1 MNCKRVVIVGIP
13 GVGKTTVVDKVKDI
27 LHSKGIN
34 TQYVIF
40 GSIMMKEA
48 EKLGLND
55 RDGMRHL
62 PVTTQRKLQLA
73 ASSEIS
79 KIEAEILLV
88 DTHLFI
94 KTNEGY
100 LPGLPFDVATALSPT
115 HIFLIIASPKEI
127 ISRRLNDTSRRR
139 DNITENDVIEELE
152 IAQNMLCSLS
162 IITGAAMMQIQNANE
177 KFDKAANSIVSAL
190 GVI

>member
-34 TQYVIF
+34 TKYVIF

-62 PVTTQRKLQLA
+62 PVNTQRKLQVA

-100 LPGLPFDVATALSPT
+100 WPGLPFDVATTLSPT
-115 HIFLIIASPKEI
+115 HIFLIIAAPKEI

-162 IITGAAMMQIQNANE
+162 IITGAAMMQIQNANA

>member
-1 MNCKRVVIVGIP
+1 MNYKRVIIVGIP
-13 GVGKTTVVDKVKDI
+13 GVGKTTVVDKVTNI
-27 LHSKGIN
+27 LYSKNKN
-34 TQYVIF
+34 TKYVIF

-48 EKLGLND
+48 EKIGLID
-55 RDGMRHL
+55 RDSMRHL
-62 PVTTQRKLQLA
+62 PVTEQRKLQIA

-79 KIEAEILLV
+79 KIKTEILLV

-100 LPGLPFDVATALSPT
+100 WPGLPFDVVNALSPT

-127 ISRRLNDTSRRR
+127 ILRRQNDTSRRR
-139 DNITENDVIEELE
+139 DNITKNGVIEELE
-152 IAQNMLCSLS
+152 IANNMLCSLS
-162 IITGAAMMQIQNANE
+162 IITGAAIMQIHNSNNQS
-177 KFDKAANSIVSAL
+177 DKAALSIVSAL

>member
-100 LPGLPFDVATALSPT
+100 WPGLPFDVATTLSPT